1 VNFDRKYQDKWFAI
15 ENYVKYLCD
24 HMRSLLKATLKK
36 NTLAEL
42 TDDGASL
49 IRDVVLGKKNGE
61 ENRHRLFTENGMDV
75 YDVEVLEMPIA
86 NEKVRGMVDN
96 QQVQSVIAAITLQAS
111 EQALETT
118 RRRVE
123 IDGEIA
129 KLETELALSKKE
141 LEGEIGK
148 ANADAAIAM
157 LQADIAEA
165 TMKLDSQVA
174 AEQQKDAIAASNL
187 VRVKATEDYALS
199 LEEKRVAFFKAKM
212 EAISPNLIQAMLTLG
227 ETTMLT
233 ELSSAIAPLA
243 IADRD
248 SISNALSTVFKGSA
262 LEPVIANL
270 SRPKAKAA
278 TA

>member
-1 VNFDRKYQDKWFAI
+1 
-15 ENYVKYLCD
+15 
-24 HMRSLLKATLKK
+24 
-36 NTLAEL
+36 
-42 TDDGASL
+42 
-49 IRDVVLGKKNGE
+49 
-61 ENRHRLFTENGMDV
+61 
-75 YDVEVLEMPIA
+75 
-86 NEKVRGMVDN
+86 
-96 QQVQSVIAAITLQAS
+96 
-111 EQALETT
+111 
-118 RRRVE
+118 
-123 IDGEIA
+123 
-129 KLETELALSKKE
+129 
-141 LEGEIGK
+141 
-148 ANADAAIAM
+148 M